1 MTQLLTAAELESM
14 RTSLEAVSFPD
25 TCNILSLTRTSDSEG
40 GWTEAWGTVLASQAC
55 RLDQVASV
63 EVLVASSIRAFSGW
77 ILSLAHDVTISAA
90 MRVEHGGETYNVV
103 GVSDTGSWLAC
114 RRALLERV

>member
-1 MTQLLTAAELESM
+1 MTLLVSAAELESM
-14 RTSLEAVSFPD
+14 RTSVEAVSFPD
-25 TCNILSLTRTSDSEG
+25 TCNLLSLTRTSDGEG

-63 EVLVASSIRAFSGW
+63 EVLVAASLRAFSGW
-77 ILSLAHDVTISAA
+77 ILSLAHDVSITQA
-90 MRVEHGGETYNVV
+90 MRVEHGGYTYSVV

-114 RRALLERV
+114 RRALLERI